1 MHQLFCLRSTSQKFR
16 LVCVMP
22 IEQLHKTLNDESET
36 EDEYA
41 DIIDGNTS
49 TNTMKMEGSNGG
61 GNEFNTI

>member
-1 MHQLFCLRSTSQKFR
+1 
-16 LVCVMP
+16 MP